1 MKICRILE
9 IRLQV
14 QLKIREMKRWLFV
27 ICFVVLALV
36 VAVVVVSNILV
47 TQVSNG
53 RCYDDVVS
61 VPHRTY
67 GLLLGTGRST
77 APSPYYDARLQAAID
92 LHRAGK
98 IDSVIVSGENLYE
111 DYYEV
116 DSMVVALNDSCV
128 PIRMVD
134 PYGTDTY
141 TSLRRLGSFE
151 GCSTSLTIISQHFHN
166 QRAVFYGAFLY
177 DEAPIAYNAQ
187 DTDIWYWDIWRFVR
201 ESLARTKAVLA
212 MPFYLSN
219 K

>member
-1 MKICRILE
+1 MERKLIIILY
-9 IRLQV
+9 
-14 QLKIREMKRWLFV
+14 V
-27 ICFVVLALV
+27 IFATVVALV
-36 VAVVVVSNILV
+36 ITCNILV
-47 TQVSNG
+47 IQVSNG
-53 RCYDDVVS
+53 KCYDDLDAI
-61 VPHRTY
+61 PHRTY
-67 GLLLGTGRST
+67 GLLLGTGRSST
-77 APSPYYDARLQAAID
+77 PSPYYEARLQAAID

-141 TSLRRLGSFE
+141 TSLRRLSAFE
-151 GCSTSLTIISQHFHN
+151 GYSTSLTVISQHFHN

-187 DTDIWYWDIWRFVR
+187 DTNIWYWDIWRFVR

>member
-1 MKICRILE
+1 MGRKLIIILS
-9 IRLQV
+9 
-14 QLKIREMKRWLFV
+14 V
-27 ICFVVLALV
+27 IFATVVALV
-36 VAVVVVSNILV
+36 ITCNILV
-47 TQVSNG
+47 IQVSKG
-53 RCYDDVVS
+53 KCYDDLDAI
-61 VPHRTY
+61 PHRTY
-67 GLLLGTGRST
+67 GLLLGTGRSST
-77 APSPYYDARLQAAID
+77 PSPYYEARLQAAID
-92 LHRAGK
+92 LHRTGK

-116 DSMVVALNDSCV
+116 DSMVVALNDSGV

-141 TSLRRLGSFE
+141 TSLRRLCSFE

>member
-1 MKICRILE
+1 MRRILL
-9 IRLQV
+9 IILS
-14 QLKIREMKRWLFV
+14 
-27 ICFVVLALV
+27 VVVSIV
-36 VAVVVVSNILV
+36 VAVVVVCNVIVMRTS
-47 TQVSNG
+47 SG
-53 RCYDDVVS
+53 MCYDDIDAI
-61 VPHRTY
+61 PHRTY
-67 GLLLGTGRST
+67 GLLLGTGRGT

-116 DSMVVALNDSCV
+116 DSMVVALNNSGV
-128 PIRMVD
+128 PIWMVD

-141 TSLRRLGSFE
+141 TSLRRLGAFE

-201 ESLARTKAVLA
+201 ESLARTKAVLT

>member
-1 MKICRILE
+1 MRRTLHIIL
-9 IRLQV
+9 
-14 QLKIREMKRWLFV
+14 
-27 ICFVVLALV
+27 FVVLAAV
-36 VAVVVVSNILV
+36 VAIAVVCNVVVEHVSK
-47 TQVSNG
+47 G
-53 RCYDDVVS
+53 KCFDDINDI
-61 VPHRTY
+61 PHSTY
-67 GLLLGTGRST
+67 GVLLGTGRS
-77 APSPYYDARLQAAID
+77 AASSPYYDARLQAAID

-116 DSMVVALNDSCV
+116 DSMVVALNNSGV

-141 TSLRRLGSFE
+141 ASLRRLGAFE